1 MSLVEIIFISIGVAM
16 DAFAVAICK
25 GLAIK
30 KVNLKKAFII
40 GLYFGIFQA
49 VMPVLGYLLGTTF
62 KDLILKI
69 DHWIALLL
77 LSSIGINMIKES
89 FEKDNSYNESLD
101 VSTMLIL
108 SIATSIDALAV
119 GITFACLKVNI
130 FIPATII
137 GIITCIISI
146 IGAIIGNRFGN
157 KLEAKAEI
165 FGGIILILL
174 GIKIVFEHLGI
185 I

>member
-69 DHWIALLL
+69 DHWIAMLL

>member
-30 KVNLKKAFII
+30 KINIKKAIII
-40 GLYFGIFQA
+40 GIYFGIFQA

-108 SIATSIDALAV
+108 SISTSIDALAV

>member
-108 SIATSIDALAV
+108 SISTSIDALAA